1 MNMKARR
8 IRVNG
13 FADIPRLMSRLNI
26 TTLPDFFVLSESVNK
41 SIPRAEIIAKMERV
55 LTALEESVT
64 DALCRPNRTESGMIS
79 GGASLLQQFNAAGG
93 SLLGT
98 AFSEVICNAMAVAE
112 HNACMGRIVAAP
124 TAGSCGVI
132 PGALLTVAKLHH
144 ISHERLL
151 HSLFVAGGIGDI
163 ISVRASLSGSTHG
176 CQAENGSA
184 SAMTAAAIVALFVDD
199 LSTIESAAAF
209 GLKNLLG
216 LTCDPVGG
224 LVELPCV
231 KRNVVAAVNAVA
243 CAEMALA
250 GIKTVIP
257 LDEVIDTMAAIGNS
271 IPSTLR
277 ETSKGGLAVTEAG
290 QRIAATLRNK

>member
-1 MNMKARR
+1 MNIKARR
-8 IRVNG
+8 IRVAG
-13 FADIPRLMSRLNI
+13 FADIPRLMPKLNV
-26 TTLPDFFVLSESVNK
+26 TALPDFFILYESVNR
-41 SIPRAEIIAKMERV
+41 SLPREAVIAKMERV
-55 LTALEESVT
+55 LAAFEESVT
-64 DALCRPNRTESGMIS
+64 GALSQSNKTESGMVS
-79 GGASLLQQFNAAGG
+79 GGASLLQQFGASGG

-98 AFSEVICNAMAVAE
+98 AFSQVICDSMAVAE
-112 HNACMGRIVAAP
+112 YNACMGRIVAAP

-144 ISHERLL
+144 ITHERLL
-151 HSLFVAGGIGDI
+151 RSLFVAGGIGEI
-163 ISVRASLSGSTHG
+163 ISIRASLSGSTHG

-184 SAMTAAAIVALFVDD
+184 SAMTAAAIVALFADN

-209 GLKNLLG
+209 GMKNLLG
-216 LTCDPVGG
+216 LTCDPVAG

-231 KRNVVAAVNAVA
+231 KRNVVAAINAVA

-271 IPSTLR
+271 LPSTLR
-277 ETSKGGLAVTEAG
+277 ETSKGGLAVTESG
-290 QRIAATLRNK
+290 QRISATLHDK

>member
-1 MNMKARR
+1 MKARR

-13 FADIPRLMSRLNI
+13 FTDIPRLMPRLNI
-26 TTLPDFFVLSESVNK
+26 ATLPDFFILYESLNK
-41 SIPRAEIIAKMERV
+41 SIPSDEIIAKMERV
-55 LTALEESVT
+55 LTALEESVA
-64 DALCRPNRTESGMIS
+64 DALSQPNKTESGMIA
-79 GGASLLQQFNAAGG
+79 GGASLLQQYSAAGG
-93 SLLGT
+93 SLLGS
-98 AFSEVICNAMAVAE
+98 AFSQVICNAMAVAE

-124 TAGSCGVI
+124 TAGSCGVL
-132 PGALLTVAKLHH
+132 PGALLTVAKLHK
-144 ISHERLL
+144 IPRERVLR
-151 HSLFVAGGIGDI
+151 SLFVAGGIGEI
-163 ISVRASLSGSTHG
+163 ISIRASLSGSTHG

-184 SAMTAAAIVALFVDD
+184 SAMSAAAIAALFVDD

-257 LDEVIDTMAAIGNS
+257 LDEVIDAMAAIGNS

-277 ETSKGGLAVTEAG
+277 ETSQGGLAVTETA
-290 QRIAATLRNK
+290 QRITAAMRGKQ

>member
-1 MNMKARR
+1 MKARR

-13 FADIPRLMSRLNI
+13 FTDIPRLMPRLNI
-26 TTLPDFFVLSESVNK
+26 ATLPDFFILYESLNK
-41 SIPRAEIIAKMERV
+41 SIPSNEIIAKMERV
-55 LTALEESVT
+55 LTALEESVA
-64 DALCRPNRTESGMIS
+64 DALSQPNKTESGMIA
-79 GGASLLQQFNAAGG
+79 GGASLLQQYSAAGG
-93 SLLGT
+93 SLLGS
-98 AFSEVICNAMAVAE
+98 AFSQVICNAMAVAE

-124 TAGSCGVI
+124 TAGSCGVL
-132 PGALLTVAKLHH
+132 PGALLTVAKLHK
-144 ISHERLL
+144 IPRERVLR
-151 HSLFVAGGIGDI
+151 SLFVAGGIGGI
-163 ISVRASLSGSTHG
+163 ISIRASLSGSTHG

-184 SAMTAAAIVALFVDD
+184 SAMSAAAIAALFVDD

-257 LDEVIDTMAAIGNS
+257 LDEVIDAMAAIGNS

-277 ETSKGGLAVTEAG
+277 ETSQGGLAVTETA
-290 QRIAATLRNK
+290 QRITAAMRGKQ

>member
-1 MNMKARR
+1 MKARR

-13 FADIPRLMSRLNI
+13 FTDIPRLMPRLNI
-26 TTLPDFFVLSESVNK
+26 ATLPDFFILYESLNK
-41 SIPRAEIIAKMERV
+41 SIPSNEIIAKMERV
-55 LTALEESVT
+55 LTALEESVA
-64 DALCRPNRTESGMIS
+64 DALSQPNKTESGMIA
-79 GGASLLQQFNAAGG
+79 GGASLLQQYSAAGG
-93 SLLGT
+93 SLLGS
-98 AFSEVICNAMAVAE
+98 AFSQVICNAMAVAE

-124 TAGSCGVI
+124 TAGSCGVL
-132 PGALLTVAKLHH
+132 PGALLTVAKLHK
-144 ISHERLL
+144 IPRERVLR
-151 HSLFVAGGIGDI
+151 SLFVAGGIGEI
-163 ISVRASLSGSTHG
+163 ISIRASLSGSTHG

-184 SAMTAAAIVALFVDD
+184 SAMSAAAIAALFVDD

-231 KRNVVAAVNAVA
+231 KRNVVAAVNAIA

-257 LDEVIDTMAAIGNS
+257 LDEVIDAMAAIGNS

-277 ETSKGGLAVTEAG
+277 ETSQGGLAVTETA
-290 QRIAATLRNK
+290 QRITAAMRGKQ

>member
-1 MNMKARR
+1 M
-8 IRVNG
+8 
-13 FADIPRLMSRLNI
+13 
-26 TTLPDFFVLSESVNK
+26 
-41 SIPRAEIIAKMERV
+41 IA
-55 LTALEESVT
+55 
-64 DALCRPNRTESGMIS
+64 
-79 GGASLLQQFNAAGG
+79 GGASLLQQYSAAGG
-93 SLLGT
+93 SLLGS
-98 AFSEVICNAMAVAE
+98 AFSQVICNAMAVAE

-124 TAGSCGVI
+124 TAGSCGVL
-132 PGALLTVAKLHH
+132 PGALLTVAKLHK
-144 ISHERLL
+144 IPRERVLR
-151 HSLFVAGGIGDI
+151 SLFVAGGIGEI
-163 ISVRASLSGSTHG
+163 ISIRASLSGSTHG

-184 SAMTAAAIVALFVDD
+184 SAMSAAAIAALFVDD

-257 LDEVIDTMAAIGNS
+257 LDEVIDAMAAIGNS

-277 ETSKGGLAVTEAG
+277 ETSQGGLAVTETA
-290 QRIAATLRNK
+290 QRITAAMRGKQ

>member
-1 MNMKARR
+1 MKARR

-13 FADIPRLMSRLNI
+13 FTDIPRLMPRLNI
-26 TTLPDFFVLSESVNK
+26 ATLPDFFILYESLNK
-41 SIPRAEIIAKMERV
+41 SIPSNEIIAKMERV
-55 LTALEESVT
+55 LTALEESVA
-64 DALCRPNRTESGMIS
+64 DALSQPNKTESGMIA
-79 GGASLLQQFNAAGG
+79 GGASLLQQYSAAGG
-93 SLLGT
+93 SLLGS
-98 AFSEVICNAMAVAE
+98 AFSQVICNAMAVAE

-124 TAGSCGVI
+124 TAGSCGVL
-132 PGALLTVAKLHH
+132 PGALLTVAKLHK
-144 ISHERLL
+144 IPRERVLR
-151 HSLFVAGGIGDI
+151 SLFVAGGIGEI
-163 ISVRASLSGSTHG
+163 ISIRASLSGSTHG

-184 SAMTAAAIVALFVDD
+184 SAMSAAAIAALFVDD

-250 GIKTVIP
+250 GMKTVIP
-257 LDEVIDTMAAIGNS
+257 LDEVIDAMAAIGNS

-277 ETSKGGLAVTEAG
+277 ETSQGGLAVTETA
-290 QRIAATLRNK
+290 QRITAAMRGKQ

>member
-1 MNMKARR
+1 MKARR

-13 FADIPRLMSRLNI
+13 FTDIPRLMPRLNI
-26 TTLPDFFVLSESVNK
+26 ATLPDFFILYESLNK
-41 SIPRAEIIAKMERV
+41 SIPSNEIIAKMERV
-55 LTALEESVT
+55 LTALEESVA
-64 DALCRPNRTESGMIS
+64 DALSQPNKTESGMIA
-79 GGASLLQQFNAAGG
+79 GGASLLQQYSAAGG
-93 SLLGT
+93 SLLGS
-98 AFSEVICNAMAVAE
+98 AFSQVICNAMAVAE

-124 TAGSCGVI
+124 TAGSCGVL
-132 PGALLTVAKLHH
+132 PGALLTVAKLHK
-144 ISHERLL
+144 IPRERVLR
-151 HSLFVAGGIGDI
+151 SLFVAGGIGEI
-163 ISVRASLSGSTHG
+163 ISIRASLSGSTHG

-184 SAMTAAAIVALFVDD
+184 SAMSAAAIAALFVDD

-231 KRNVVAAVNAVA
+231 KRNVVAAVNAIA

-250 GIKTVIP
+250 GMKTVIP
-257 LDEVIDTMAAIGNS
+257 LDEVIDAMAAIGNS

-277 ETSKGGLAVTEAG
+277 ETSQGGLAVTETA
-290 QRIAATLRNK
+290 QRITAAMRGKQ